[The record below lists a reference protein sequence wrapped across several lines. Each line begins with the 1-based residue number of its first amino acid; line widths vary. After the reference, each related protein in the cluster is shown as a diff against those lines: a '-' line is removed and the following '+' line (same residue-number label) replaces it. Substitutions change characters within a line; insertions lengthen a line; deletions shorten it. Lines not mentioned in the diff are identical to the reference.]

1 MGTATEEAMRLISE
15 AEERLRQA
23 KSVLESGRE
32 SPSAGEWPGG
42 RILADILAEGGSVT
56 RERLYQLAAKHGMDR
71 RGLGGFF
78 RASGKGSL
86 YEVSGMNRII
96 LTPSGIEI
104 ARRYLEAEEGVNYQ
118 VSESA
123 FAKVA
128 ERSFAEDWG
137 SAEDSIYDEA

>member
-1 MGTATEEAMRLISE
+1 MSAATEEAMRLISE

-118 VSESA
+118 LSESA

-128 ERSFAEDWG
+128 EGSFAEDWG